1 MTGSLSAVLR
11 CALAG
16 ALLLAGMPL
25 QAAAFKIATL
35 APEGSSWLREM
46 RAAADEVA
54 QRTEGRVEFRY
65 YPGGVMGDDAT
76 VMRKIRLGQLQ
87 GGALTASELSIVY
100 PDAVVYGLPFLF
112 DNHAQIE
119 AVRAEVAPLLKAG
132 IRDKGFEV
140 LSISGVGFAYVMSTK
155 PLQSIE
161 HLRAGKVW
169 IPNND
174 RISERT
180 FTTGGVSPIPLPMSD
195 VFTGLQTGLI
205 DIVGNTPAGSIAL
218 QWHTRV
224 KHLFDAPLAY
234 VVGYVVLDRRA
245 FERISETDQAIVL
258 EAFDKASD
266 RIDAENQRADE
277 SALKALAAEGIELF
291 KPDAAELARW
301 REVGLATRRSMVE
314 KGELS
319 AGMVEAV
326 VSRVPASAN

>member
-1 MTGSLSAVLR
+1 MNGSL
-11 CALAG
+11 ALLCSRAFA
-16 ALLLAGMPL
+16 ALLLAACLPL
-25 QAAAFKIATL
+25 QAATFKVATL

-54 QRTEGRVEFRY
+54 ERTEGRAEFRY

-100 PDAVVYGLPFLF
+100 PDAVVYGMPFLF
-112 DNHAQIE
+112 DNHAQLA
-119 AVRAEVAPLLKAG
+119 AVRPEVDPMLKDG
-132 IRDKGFEV
+132 IREKGFEV
-140 LSISGVGFAYVMSTK
+140 LSISGVGFAYMMSTK
-155 PLQSIE
+155 PLRSIE

-195 VFTGLQTGLI
+195 VFTGLQTGLV

-218 QWHTRV
+218 QWHTRI
-224 KHLFDAPLAY
+224 KHVFDAPLAY
-234 VVGYVVLDRRA
+234 VIAYVVLDRRA
-245 FERISETDQAIVL
+245 FSRLSQADQAIVL
-258 EAFDKASD
+258 EAFGKASE

-291 KPDAAELARW
+291 KPDATELARW
-301 REVGLATRRSMVE
+301 REVGLETRRRMVAD
-314 KGELS
+314 GELS
-319 AGMVEAV
+319 AEMVEAV
-326 VSRVPASAN
+326 VSRVPAGSQ